1 MWGGF
6 MSGGVGDFGTTTSAA
21 HCNPS
26 LCNFSSDVC
35 SSDVR
40 ALRGAGPR

>member
-21 HCNPS
+21 HCNP
-26 LCNFSSDVC
+26 L
-35 SSDVR
+35 
-40 ALRGAGPR
+40 ALQFFF